1 VATAAAL
8 AALAAMPA
16 LAAASDN
23 RAGSSSSKLF
33 FGTAAEQDISS
44 FTVEA
49 SEPTTAG
56 KKQKC
61 LKNGSEVETGMI
73 RTSWHTMV
81 GTGGTVTLTAG
92 PGNQFGLDTVL
103 AIYKSGGSTPLACS
117 DDVSASD
124 HTSAIYALPTT
135 AGEIYEVQVGT
146 PEGVECFFAC
156 VVSLLATNDQSPPG
170 DQRTAPLPVVSA
182 ANADNTYAAEEPGEV
197 LACKFEGST
206 HEYFRTIWFDYRPT
220 EYGTATI
227 RTIGSVDT
235 IAAIYEGASSTPF
248 ACNDDEVKGKIY
260 TSVLTV
266 PTAPGQDY
274 QLQVGGYLS
283 ERGPF
288 GVAVDFA
295 PNKDVDGDGA
305 EATRFGGGD
314 CNDSDPMIRPGAIE
328 IPGNSVDEN
337 CDGVVAPFPRLNPKI
352 ATAFDVG
359 KSTTRPTKLVI
370 SGLPP
375 GATVKLNCQGKKKKG
390 CSFKSK
396 SFPVRSTAKLKLT
409 SSVKGLALKPGAAL
423 EVRATAAETIGSD
436 VSYQIR
442 KGKQPARS
450 TLCLPPGASSP
461 KAC

>member
-1 VATAAAL
+1 VVILVAL
-8 AALAAMPA
+8 AALAAPA
-16 LAAASDN
+16 LASASDSRSGAASD
-23 RAGSSSSKLF
+23 KLF
-33 FGTAAEQDISS
+33 YATPVEQDISS

-49 SEPTTAG
+49 SEPATAG

-61 LKNGSEVETGMI
+61 LKNGSELETGMI
-73 RTSWHTMV
+73 RTAWHTLI

-103 AIYKSGGSTPLACS
+103 AIYKLGGSTPLACS

-124 HTSAIYALPTT
+124 HTSAIYALPTL
-135 AGEIYEVQVGT
+135 AGEEYEVQVGT
-146 PEGVECFFAC
+146 AEGVECFFAC
-156 VVSLLATNDQSPPG
+156 VASLLATNDQSPPG
-170 DQRTAPLPVVSA
+170 DQRAAPLPLVSS
-182 ANADNTYAAEEPGEV
+182 ANADNTYAADEPGEV
-197 LACKFEGST
+197 LACKFEGLT

-227 RTIGSVDT
+227 RTTGPVDT
-235 IAAIYEGASSTPF
+235 VAAIYAGASPTPL

-314 CNDSDPMIRPGAIE
+314 CNDSDPKIRPGAIE
-328 IPGNSVDEN
+328 VPGNAVDEN
-337 CDGVVAPFPRLNPKI
+337 CDGVIAPFPRLNPKLS
-352 ATAFDVG
+352 TAFEVG
-359 KSTTRPTKLVI
+359 RKGTRPTKLVVK
-370 SGLPP
+370 GLPT
-375 GATVKLNCQGKKKKG
+375 GATVKLSCKGKKKKG
-390 CSFKSK
+390 CDFASK
-396 SFPVRSTAKLKLT
+396 SFPVRSLSPLKLT
-409 SSVKGLALKPGAAL
+409 GSVKDLLLEPGASL
-423 EVRATAAETIGSD
+423 EVRSTAPETIGSD
-436 VSYQIR
+436 VTYEVR
-442 KGKQPARS
+442 KGKQPART
-450 TLCLPPGASSP
+450 TLCIPLGAKSP